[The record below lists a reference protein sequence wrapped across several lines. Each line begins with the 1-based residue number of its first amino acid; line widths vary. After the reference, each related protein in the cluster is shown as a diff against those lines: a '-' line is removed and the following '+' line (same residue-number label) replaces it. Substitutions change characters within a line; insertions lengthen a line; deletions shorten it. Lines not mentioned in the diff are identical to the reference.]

1 MMRVDHETEDKTT
14 KHSLWVGIWKQVISF
29 IVGVIV
35 AAFVVGSA
43 RQKVSD
49 LAKWKEEIAP
59 KIERMDS
66 VGSLSF
72 DHFHK
77 QYEKDQHRIDERL
90 KDLEKDVRDFARER
104 KTSDVSTTN

>member
-1 MMRVDHETEDKTT
+1 MPDDSSHPKAVWFG
-14 KHSLWVGIWKQVISF
+14 LGKQILAFSG
-29 IVGVIV
+29 GVIL
-35 AAFVVGSA
+35 AAYVLGQ
-43 RQKVSD
+43 RTGKVND
-49 LAKWKEEIAP
+49 LVLWRDAIAP

-90 KDLEKDVRDFARER
+90 RELEKDVKELQKKLDP
-104 KTSDVSTTN
+104 